1 MNYDWNLLIINI
13 ENDFILYFELIKIII
28 FFIYN
33 GYFLIWLLL
42 I

>member
-28 FFIYN
+28 FLFIMDI
-33 GYFLIWLLL
+33 F
-42 I
+42 